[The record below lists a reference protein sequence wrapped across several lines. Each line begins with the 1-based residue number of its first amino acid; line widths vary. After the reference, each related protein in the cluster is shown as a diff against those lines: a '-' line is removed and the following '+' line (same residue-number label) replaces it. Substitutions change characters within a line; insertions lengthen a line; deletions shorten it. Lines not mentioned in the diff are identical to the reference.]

1 MLVIAIFGD
10 ANGEDKSPHR
20 SFLPCGKE
28 LEDISAFP
36 GEEKYNQSLAIF
48 NLAYSYLH
56 PGFFAFPKSEIDV
69 QRCLKCAYDN
79 HVDVVIRNGGH
90 SQLGYSTID
99 SEGFVIYLSEMN
111 QVVIDDTSKVIH
123 VQAGARWG
131 DIYNRT
137 GSSYL
142 VVGGECP
149 TVGVSGYTMGGG
161 YSILSRYHGLAI
173 DNLLSV
179 TMVTANGSDVVFA
192 NSTVHPDLFWALR
205 GGGGGNFG
213 AATKFS
219 FQLHPTHPN
228 YVFGTLTFQGDK
240 TRHFLELLSNT
251 EPQLPKEVYF
261 EVVIFPSQKSL
272 LKPFFIGNYSNALK
286 ILQPFIE
293 FASSVDLKNCSS
305 YDCNM
310 LRVAGKDV
318 PAVTSQPEVMRGCV
332 LKEMSK
338 DVAEIFFEIEVPDSC
353 QITFVQLGG
362 AVNAY
367 TSNATAYHHRNASFD
382 YYASCLYSNTSELA
396 KVDQFQADLFNS
408 LVQGGHCAGGYIND
422 IDPKVQDW
430 QHFYY
435 AENYERLVEIKQEW
449 NPIGSGT
456 LHFLQEIGSKY
467 QPKSSVLS

>member
-1 MLVIAIFGD
+1 M
-10 ANGEDKSPHR
+10 
-20 SFLPCGKE
+20 
-28 LEDISAFP
+28 
-36 GEEKYNQSLAIF
+36 
-48 NLAYSYLH
+48 
-56 PGFFAFPKSEIDV
+56 
-69 QRCLKCAYDN
+69 
-79 HVDVVIRNGGH
+79 
-90 SQLGYSTID
+90 
-99 SEGFVIYLSEMN
+99 IYLSEMN
-111 QVVIDDTSKVIH
+111 QVVIDDASKVIH

-131 DIYNRT
+131 DIHDRT

-213 AATKFS
+213 AVTKFS

-240 TRHFLELLSNT
+240 THQFLELLSST

-261 EVVIFPSQKSL
+261 EPTIFPSHGVL
-272 LKPFFIGNYSNALK
+272 LKLLFIGKYSDALET
-286 ILQPFIE
+286 LRPFIE
-293 FASSVDLKNCSS
+293 IASSVDLKNYSS
-305 YDCNM
+305 YDDVH
-310 LRVAGKDV
+310 RVAGEGF
-318 PAVTSQPEVMRGCV
+318 PAVSSQPEVLRGCL
-332 LKEMSK
+332 LKELSK
-338 DVAEIFFEIEVPDSC
+338 DVAKIMNGVEVPDSC
-353 QITFVQLGG
+353 LIAFAHLGG
-362 AVNAY
+362 AVNTY
-367 TSNATAYHHRNASFD
+367 TSNATAYHHRSASFD
-382 YYASCLYSNTSELA
+382 FYARCLYSNTSELA
-396 KVDQFQADLFNS
+396 KVDQFQDSLFNS
-408 LVQGGHCAGGYIND
+408 FVQGGHCAGGYIND

-435 AENYERLVEIKQEW
+435 GENYERLVEIKQEW

-467 QPKSSVLS
+467 QPKPLGNHEEL